1 MRRSIFLR
9 GLLAT
14 VPAAY
19 VTRAQA
25 AARPAQTLT
34 EKFEA
39 TRQSFNL
46 PALAGVTVT
55 TKAVGEVVYTGF
67 RRAGSTVQITGN
79 DKWHLG
85 SDTKA
90 LTATLMAMLV
100 EARKLKWETTLG
112 EVFPEL
118 AKTMTPDLARVNL
131 LHLLSHRAGLPP
143 NVAWFTYGKR
153 GVTYPEQ
160 RLAVLND
167 LLDKPLK
174 AKPGSQYEYSNLGYT
189 IAGAVAEKVTGQAWE
204 TLMQERIFRPLG
216 MKSAGFGGLGKEGE
230 LDQPWPHGQNG
241 KPMPK
246 NGPAVDNPEVMG
258 PAGTVHCSL
267 SDWAL
272 FIADQLRG
280 ARGQGQLLRPESY
293 QRLQTP
299 PFEGEYALGW
309 LVVERAWAK
318 GKALTHAGSNTM
330 NFAVAWL
337 APARETAFLVCT
349 NMGGENA
356 TKGAD
361 EAVGHLLKAQFP
373 SS

>member
-1 MRRSIFLR
+1 MRRSTFLR
-9 GLLAT
+9 GMLAALP
-14 VPAAY
+14 VAY

-25 AARPAQTLT
+25 AAKPVQTLT

-46 PALAGVTVT
+46 PALTGVTVT
-55 TKAVGEVVYTGF
+55 SKGTGEIVFTGM
-67 RRAGSTVQITGN
+67 RRLGATVPITAN

-85 SDTKA
+85 SDTKVM
-90 LTATLMAMLV
+90 TATLIAMLV

-112 EVFPEL
+112 EAFPEL
-118 AKTMTPDLARVNL
+118 AKTMTVDLARVNL
-131 LHLLSHRAGLPP
+131 LHLLSHRAGLTA

-153 GVTYPEQ
+153 GATYAEQ
-160 RLAVLND
+160 RRAVLQD

-189 IAGAVAEKVTGQAWE
+189 LAGAVAEKVTGQAWE
-204 TLMQERIFRPLG
+204 TLLKERIFRPLG
-216 MKSAGFGGLGKEGE
+216 MKSAGFGGVGTEGE

-241 KPMPK
+241 KPMPR
-246 NGPAVDNPEVMG
+246 NGPTMDNPAVMG
-258 PAGTVHCSL
+258 PSGNVHCPL

-280 ARGQGQLLRPESY
+280 ARGQGQLLKPESY
-293 QRLQTP
+293 QRIQTP
-299 PFEGEYALGW
+299 PFEGDYALGW
-309 LVVERAWAK
+309 LTVERPWAK

-356 TKGAD
+356 AKGAD
-361 EAVGHLLKAQFP
+361 EAIGHLLKAQFP
-373 SS
+373 A

>member
-1 MRRSIFLR
+1 MRRSTFLR
-9 GLLAT
+9 GLLAAF
-14 VPAAY
+14 PAAY
-19 VTRAQA
+19 VTRAQEA
-25 AARPAQTLT
+25 AKSAQTLT

-39 TRQSFNL
+39 TRQQFNL

-55 TKAVGEVVYTGF
+55 TKTVGEVVYTGV
-67 RRAGSTVQITGN
+67 RRLGTTVPITAN

-85 SDTKA
+85 SDTKVM
-90 LTATLMAMLV
+90 TATLIAMLV

-118 AKTMTPDLARVNL
+118 AKTMTAELARVNL
-131 LHLLSHRAGLPP
+131 LHLLSHRAGLTA

-153 GVTYPEQ
+153 GATYAEQ
-160 RLAVLND
+160 RRAVLQD

-174 AKPGSQYEYSNLGYT
+174 AAPGSQYEYSNLGYT
-189 IAGAVAEKVTGQAWE
+189 LAGAVAEKVTGQAWE
-204 TLMQERIFRPLG
+204 ILVKERIFRPLG
-216 MKSAGFGGLGKEGE
+216 MKNAGFGGVGTEGE

-241 KPMPK
+241 KPMPR
-246 NGPAVDNPEVMG
+246 NGPTMDNPAVMG
-258 PAGTVHCSL
+258 PSGNVHCPL
-267 SDWAL
+267 GDWAL

-280 ARGQGQLLRPESY
+280 ARGHGQLLKPESY

-299 PFEGEYALGW
+299 SFEGEYAMGW
-309 LVVERAWAK
+309 LVVDRPWAK

-349 NMGGENA
+349 NMGGDNA
-356 TKGAD
+356 AKGAD
-361 EAVGHLLKAQFP
+361 EAIGHLLKAQFP
-373 SS
+373 S

>member
-1 MRRSIFLR
+1 MRRSTFLR

-14 VPAAY
+14 LPTACL
-19 VTRAQA
+19 TRAQEA
-25 AARPAQTLT
+25 AKPAQTLT

-46 PALAGVTVT
+46 PALAGVAVT
-55 TKAVGEVVYTGF
+55 TKTVGEIVYTGV
-67 RRAGSTVQITGN
+67 RKVGTKVPITST

-85 SDTKA
+85 SDTKVM
-90 LTATLMAMLV
+90 TATLLAQLV
-100 EARKLKWETTLG
+100 EASKLKWETTLG
-112 EVFPEL
+112 EVFPDL
-118 AKTMTPDLARVNL
+118 AKTMTPELARVNL
-131 LHLLSHRAGLPP
+131 LQLLSHRAGLQP

-153 GVTYPEQ
+153 GATYPEQ
-160 RLAVLND
+160 RLAVLQD

-174 AKPGSQYEYSNLGYT
+174 AAPGSKFEYSNLGYV

-204 TLMQERIFRPLG
+204 TLLQERIFRPLG
-216 MKSAGFGGLGKEGE
+216 MKSAGFGGVGKEGE

-246 NGPAVDNPEVMG
+246 NGPTVDNPPVLG
-258 PAGTVHCSL
+258 PAGTVHCPL
-267 SDWAL
+267 GDWAL

-280 ARGQGQLLRPESY
+280 ARGQGQLLKPENY
-293 QRLQTP
+293 QHIQTP
-299 PFEGEYALGW
+299 PFEGDYALGW
-309 LVVERAWAK
+309 LAVERAWAK

-349 NMGGENA
+349 NMGGDSA
-356 TKGAD
+356 AKGAD
-361 EAVGHLLKAQFP
+361 EAIGHLLKTQFP
-373 SS
+373 S